1 MLPVL
6 PLRTGVGRLRL
17 GAFGGLDRRAGAA
30 PGAISAMENLTG
42 ADAPALST
50 RPARK
55 TLRALHGAPHGLC
68 AAGDRLLSAEGTG
81 LYVDGVAAPGQ
92 ALADSDKAFAVLGRR
107 VLIFPDKVCWTA
119 EDGLQPLEA
128 SYTAAGLVFSDG
140 TYAGEPAEKN
150 TVTTAGDP
158 FPFRAGDG
166 VTIPACAPTG
176 GVEKT
181 AVVRE
186 VSGDGRTLRFSENC
200 FAENGTVSE
209 TLTLAR
215 TVPDLDF
222 LCVNENR
229 VWGCRGDVIACCKLG
244 DVTNW
249 NVFDGLSTDAWQGE
263 TGTAGDFTACV
274 SFLGYPVFF
283 KADRI
288 FKVYGSRPSNFEVL
302 ASAAQGVA
310 SGAAASAATA
320 GESLYYLSPA
330 GFVRYGG
337 GFPGAVDAPLDAHYT
352 AAVGGGDG
360 RRYFVSALR
369 SGGAREL
376 LSFDPQT
383 GLWHRED
390 DLAVHSLCRCA
401 SALYAQSE
409 QELLCL
415 SDPAG
420 AVGGTAETDFT
431 GSVTVSDIGSDSF
444 QSRYGVRLWLELE
457 NAGAMAVEASFDGGA
472 FQTVATL
479 PASAPGRAAAVG
491 VPIRRCRRLSLRLS
505 GGAPWTLRA
514 LEIETRTERKNRKEG

>member
-6 PLRTGVGRLRL
+6 PVRTGAGRVRI

-42 ADAPALST
+42 ADVPALSA

-55 TLRALHGAPHGLC
+55 TLRALHGTPHGLC
-68 AAGDRLLSAEGTG
+68 AAEDRLLSAEGTG
-81 LYVDGVAAPGQ
+81 LYVDGAAAPGQ
-92 ALADSDKAFAVLGRR
+92 ALADSDKSFAVLGRR

-119 EDGLQPLEA
+119 EDGIRPLEA
-128 SYTAAGLVFSDG
+128 SYTAANLVFSDG
-140 TYAGEPAEKN
+140 TYAGEAAERN

-158 FPFRAGDG
+158 FPFRPGDG

-176 GVEKT
+176 GAEKT

-186 VSGDGRTLRFSENC
+186 VSDDGKSLRFSENC

-229 VWGCRGDVIACCKLG
+229 VWGCKGDVIACCKLG
-244 DVTNW
+244 DPTNW
-249 NVFDGLSTDAWQGE
+249 NVFDGVSTDAWQGE

-283 KADRI
+283 KSDKI
-288 FKVYGSRPSNFEVL
+288 FKVYGSRPSNFEL
-302 ASAAQGVA
+302 MASATQGVA
-310 SGAAASAATA
+310 AGAAASAATA
-320 GESLYYLSPA
+320 GESLFYLSPG

-337 GFPGAVDAPLDAHYT
+337 GFPDAVDAPLDARYT
-352 AAVGGGDG
+352 AAVGGGDA
-360 RRYFVSALR
+360 RRYYVSALR
-369 SGGAREL
+369 SDNAREL
-376 LSFDPQT
+376 LVFDAQT

-390 DLAVHSLCRCA
+390 NLAVHSLCRCA

-415 SDPAG
+415 FDPAG
-420 AVGGTAETDFT
+420 TAGGTAEAAVES
-431 GSVTVSDIGSDSF
+431 SVTISDIGADSF
-444 QSRYGVRLWLELE
+444 ASRYGVRLWLELE
-457 NAGAMAVEASFDGGA
+457 NAGAMAVAASFDGGE
-472 FQTVATL
+472 FEPVATL
-479 PASAPGRAAAVG
+479 PASKPGRAAAVS

-505 GGAPWTLRA
+505 GSAPWTLRA
-514 LEIETRTERKNRKEG
+514 VELEMRTERKNRKEG